1 MRSPAEFFGVR
12 PDPEPGPEEAAA
24 PVERCE
30 LCTEQ
35 IPAEH
40 GHVVELDSRRLLC
53 ACRACWLLF
62 TRPGAAQG
70 RYRAVPD
77 RYLRDPGFRLDPA
90 QWSAIQIPV
99 RTAFFFRNSSL
110 GRWVACYP
118 SPAGA
123 TESLLPLD
131 AWQEVL
137 AANPALAE
145 PADDVEALLVDCGPD
160 GAECFLVPID
170 ACYEL
175 VGLVR
180 LHWKG
185 FDGGERVWQELEA
198 FFAALR
204 ERSATVGV
212 GPP

>member
-1 MRSPAEFFGVR
+1 MKTPSAFFGVR
-12 PDPEPGPEEAAA
+12 PEPEPAAEPAA

-30 LCTEQ
+30 LCTQPVPER
-35 IPAEH
+35 H
-40 GHVVELDSRRLLC
+40 DHVVQLDSRGLLC

-77 RYLRDPGFRLDPA
+77 RYLYDPSFQLDPA
-90 QWSAIQIPV
+90 QWDAIQVPV
-99 RTAFFFRNSSL
+99 RTAFFFRHSAL
-110 GRWVACYP
+110 ERWVAFYP

-123 TESLLPLD
+123 TESLLSLD
-131 AWQEVL
+131 TWEQVL
-137 AANPALAE
+137 AANPAMAE
-145 PADDVEALLVDCGPD
+145 PAEDVEALLVDCGPD
-160 GAECFLVPID
+160 GVACFLVPID

-185 FDGGERVWQELEA
+185 FDGGERVWRELEA
-198 FFAALR
+198 FFAGLR
-204 ERSATVGV
+204 ERSATVGS
-212 GPP
+212 GPG